1 MSERDAR
8 PYLATWVNHICP
20 RHGSMVIVH
29 WAKVV
34 VRMGGDKDGRLHIP
48 ERARDKICTGRRANR
63 AWKRR

>member
-1 MSERDAR
+1 
-8 PYLATWVNHICP
+8 
-20 RHGSMVIVH
+20 MVIVH